1 MTPKEA
7 VDFAKKNNAR
17 IIDIKFIDLIG
28 SWQHFSVPMSE
39 LEEDLF
45 QEGLGFDGSSI
56 RGWQAINN
64 SDMIVI
70 PDSTTTVM
78 DPFTKVPTV
87 SMIGNV
93 VDPITKEK
101 YSRDPRNIA
110 QKAEAYLKST
120 GIGDTAYFGPEAEFF
135 VFDNIQYDS
144 TTNESFYSID
154 SVEGNWNTGR
164 DEGPNLGHKPRH
176 KEGYFPVAPNDT
188 FQDIRSEMMLTMEQ
202 VGISMECHHH
212 EVATGGQNELAMRFA
227 PLVKCADSLMWY
239 KYIVKNVARAHN
251 KTATFM
257 PKPMFGDNGTGM
269 HTHQSIWKGW

>member
-78 DPFTKVPTV
+78 DPFTKVSTV
-87 SMIGNV
+87 SMIV
-93 VDPITKEK
+93 MLWIL
-101 YSRDPRNIA
+101 SPRKNIA
-110 QKAEAYLKST
+110 ET
-120 GIGDTAYFGPEAEFF
+120 
-135 VFDNIQYDS
+135 
-144 TTNESFYSID
+144 
-154 SVEGNWNTGR
+154 
-164 DEGPNLGHKPRH
+164 LG
-176 KEGYFPVAPNDT
+176 T
-188 FQDIRSEMMLTMEQ
+188 
-202 VGISMECHHH
+202 
-212 EVATGGQNELAMRFA
+212 
-227 PLVKCADSLMWY
+227 
-239 KYIVKNVARAHN
+239 
-251 KTATFM
+251 
-257 PKPMFGDNGTGM
+257 
-269 HTHQSIWKGW
+269 

>member
-7 VDFAKKNNAR
+7 VDYAKKNNAQ

-28 SWQHFSVPMSE
+28 AWQHFSVPMSE

-70 PDSTTTVM
+70 PDSSTTVM

-93 VDPITKEK
+93 VDPITKEN

-188 FQDIRSEMMLTMEQ
+188 FQDIRSEMMLTMEK

-227 PLVKCADSLMWY
+227 HWL
-239 KYIVKNVARAHN
+239 NVL
-251 KTATFM
+251 TV
-257 PKPMFGDNGTGM
+257 
-269 HTHQSIWKGW
+269 

>member
-7 VDFAKKNNAR
+7 VDYAKKNNAQ

-70 PDSTTTVM
+70 PDSSTTVM

-144 TTNESFYSID
+144 TANESFYSID
-154 SVEGNWNTGR
+154 SVEGN
-164 DEGPNLGHKPRH
+164 
-176 KEGYFPVAPNDT
+176 
-188 FQDIRSEMMLTMEQ
+188 
-202 VGISMECHHH
+202 
-212 EVATGGQNELAMRFA
+212 
-227 PLVKCADSLMWY
+227 
-239 KYIVKNVARAHN
+239 
-251 KTATFM
+251 
-257 PKPMFGDNGTGM
+257 
-269 HTHQSIWKGW
+269 

>member
-70 PDSTTTVM
+70 PDSMTTVM

-110 QKAEAYLKST
+110 QKAESYLKST

-154 SVEGNWNTGR
+154 
-164 DEGPNLGHKPRH
+164 DL
-176 KEGYFPVAPNDT
+176 
-188 FQDIRSEMMLTMEQ
+188 
-202 VGISMECHHH
+202 
-212 EVATGGQNELAMRFA
+212 
-227 PLVKCADSLMWY
+227 
-239 KYIVKNVARAHN
+239 
-251 KTATFM
+251 
-257 PKPMFGDNGTGM
+257 
-269 HTHQSIWKGW
+269 